1 MCQKSM
7 LVARGAKLLKEF
19 TVWLSGR
26 AEKNQNKIIIQNFNY
41 WTCYGTMTPGEPTA
55 EIWSSQESQ
64 SGFPEEQRLGYMLI
78 EATKV

>member
-55 EIWSSQESQ
+55 EI
-64 SGFPEEQRLGYMLI
+64 
-78 EATKV
+78 